1 MPSCHNVDAN
11 FTMHQEKK
19 IQTQMHAQHTCHPNF
34 WDNEDIQYDDQDD
47 AECQWSNCER
57 WTNTMVPDMRI
68 KVCKQIVW

>member
-47 AECQWSNCER
+47 AECQ
-57 WTNTMVPDMRI
+57 
-68 KVCKQIVW
+68 